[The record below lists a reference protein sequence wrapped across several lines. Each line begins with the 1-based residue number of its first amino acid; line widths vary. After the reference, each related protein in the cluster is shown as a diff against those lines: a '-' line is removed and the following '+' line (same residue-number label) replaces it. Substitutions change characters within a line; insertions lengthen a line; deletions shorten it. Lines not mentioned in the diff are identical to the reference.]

1 MLRDS
6 QSSAQVARTNRAW
19 LMHVEKLSITTHGTS
34 SWRDAGRCAGKSP
47 SIRNSTLQ
55 RRKTIRY
62 KLKLNPMWIFQNVNH
77 LLQFHMYTQKALK
90 SIWALAWT
98 LAQARSCL
106 PLTWSR
112 VCVCKKFENCYHLS
126 IDVIDDH
133 LILVTARTTK
143 NEVSSYSWQKTPR
156 KSSLR
161 RKDCVSDS
169 VVLYK
174 HLTSKNARDF
184 MCHRFEKC
192 SFTKTIDL
200 ESQLAPATDSLRI

>member
-1 MLRDS
+1 MSLILIRCEYSKMSITFFSFTCTHKRHSS
-6 QSSAQVARTNRAW
+6 QSGRW
-19 LMHVEKLSITTHGTS
+19 LGL
-34 SWRDAGRCAGKSP
+34 W
-47 SIRNSTLQ
+47 
-55 RRKTIRY
+55 
-62 KLKLNPMWIFQNVNH
+62 LKLAHVCPW
-77 LLQFHMYTQKALK
+77 LDL
-90 SIWALAWT
+90 
-98 LAQARSCL
+98 
-106 PLTWSR
+106 

-174 HLTSKNARDF
+174 HLTSKNAGDF

-192 SFTKTIDL
+192 SFTKTIEL
-200 ESQLAPATDSLRI
+200 ESQLGPATDSLRI

>member
-55 RRKTIRY
+55 RQKTIRY
-62 KLKLNPMWIFQNVNH
+62 ELNLNPMWIFQNVNH
-77 LLQFHMYTQKALK
+77 LFQFHMYTQKALK

-112 VCVCKKFENCYHLS
+112 VCVQKIWKLLS
-126 IDVIDDH
+126 SIY
-133 LILVTARTTK
+133 R
-143 NEVSSYSWQKTPR
+143 
-156 KSSLR
+156 
-161 RKDCVSDS
+161 
-169 VVLYK
+169 
-174 HLTSKNARDF
+174 
-184 MCHRFEKC
+184 CHRW
-192 SFTKTIDL
+192 SSDTGD
-200 ESQLAPATDSLRI
+200 SQNYEEWGFVVFLTEDAPEEQSAPQRLR